1 MASRIRSV
9 IAVAGLLVAGAGT
22 VAAQSP
28 EPLKLTFAE
37 AILRSGGTA
46 PPVELAGLRNQEAEA
61 RVRQARSPLLPGIT
75 GSLGWQNRTYNKNTL
90 GINLNFPGFTLPDLI
105 GPFNVYDARLSVT
118 QSLFDYS
125 SLQRVR
131 AAREAL
137 RSSQA
142 DSGAA
147 AEGAVVTTAAAY
159 LRALR
164 AQAAVLARQ
173 EDSTIAAQLVNLAVA
188 QQKAGVVA
196 AIDVTRARTELVV
209 AEQGQILARTQ
220 LDQARI
226 DLSRSLGLGP
236 DVSIALA
243 DTLSAGLPVLALPE
257 QRDSLVMFAIASRPD
272 LRAEQARGNA
282 ARVQGSAI
290 SSELAPRLVLA
301 ADAGG
306 NGPTV
311 NQMIYTRDVGIQ
323 LQWPILDGFGRGARK
338 AESDAQVHQSDVRVR
353 ELRLQV
359 AADVDAARL
368 QLKSAQAQVDIA
380 AERLLLAQDELNQ
393 AQERYKAGVAG
404 NLDVINAQQSLVR
417 ARDVVIDARFVA
429 AAARVALARA
439 AGVARL
445 LH

>member
-1 MASRIRSV
+1 MALRIPSALL
-9 IAVAGLLVAGAGT
+9 AVALLAGAQT
-22 VAAQSP
+22 AVAQGNLRLS
-28 EPLKLTFAE
+28 FAD
-37 AILRSGGTA
+37 ALARAGGSA
-46 PPVELAGLRNQEAEA
+46 PSVELAGLRNQEAEA
-61 RVRQARSPLLPGIT
+61 RIREARSPLLPGLL
-75 GSLGWQNRTYNKNTL
+75 GSAGWQNRTYNKNTL

-105 GPFNVYDARLSVT
+105 GPFNVYDARLTVT

-125 SLQRVR
+125 SLQRVK
-131 AAREAL
+131 AAREGL

-147 AEGAVVTTAAAY
+147 AEGAVVSTAGAY

-164 AQAAVLARQ
+164 AQASVQARQ
-173 EDSTIAAQLVNLAVA
+173 EDSTIADQLVNLAVA
-188 QQKAGVVA
+188 QQKAGVVP
-196 AIDVTRARTELVV
+196 AIDVTRARTEFVV
-209 AEQGQILARTQ
+209 AEQGQVLARTQ
-220 LDQARI
+220 LDQAKI
-226 DLSRSLGLGP
+226 DLARSLGLGP
-236 DVSIALA
+236 EVAIDLA
-243 DTLSAGLPVLALPE
+243 DTLSAGLPVLALPV
-257 QRDSLVMFAIASRPD
+257 QRDSLVAFALASRPD
-272 LRAEQARGNA
+272 LRAEQARGDA
-282 ARVQGSAI
+282 ARRQGSAI
-290 SSELAPRLVLA
+290 SAELAPRLVLA

-311 NQMIYTRDVGIQ
+311 DQMIYTRDVGIQ
-323 LQWPILDGFGRGARK
+323 VQWPILDGFGRGARK

-359 AADVDAARL
+359 AADVDAALL
-368 QLKSAQAQVDIA
+368 QLRSAEAQVQIA
-380 AERLLLAQDELNQ
+380 GERLLLAQDELNQ

-429 AAARVALARA
+429 AAARVALARS